1 MNPENHTPKTSPPW
15 SNTTKA
21 IIGVLG
27 LLLFGVLVVRLRIV
41 LTMFLLSLIL
51 TFLITPFIRWL
62 QQRARFSWTVATNIC
77 FLFLILIILV
87 TSTAAGLVVVQ
98 QFQSLFQAMQNFFI
112 DLSNRIED
120 ASQLMVEI
128 GPWVIDFSQFNIG
141 TPFEQALTYLELV
154 IGRASAILPNL
165 ATGAVETVVRIV
177 FTLAVAYFLALDYER
192 LRHVWS
198 HLSIPGYEGDFK
210 RLRRALSNL
219 WNQFLRG
226 QLAVVTITGI
236 LTWLL
241 MSILGVRF
249 SLGLG
254 VLGGI
259 AKFVPMVG
267 PTTAG
272 GIAAI
277 VAILQPDNWFN
288 LTPAAHSVLVV
299 LCVIL
304 LDQSIDYLIIPRV
317 MGSSLNLHP
326 VLIIIGALLGATL
339 AGILGLLLSAPA
351 LATVILLGKYIYR
364 KMVDQSPW
372 DPPIDEFPEI
382 KERMLGRFLHRR
394 KEVNQE
400 EESS

>member
-1 MNPENHTPKTSPPW
+1 MNPENHAPETSPPW
-15 SNTTKA
+15 STTAKA
-21 IIGVLG
+21 IFGVLG
-27 LLLFGVLVVRLRIV
+27 LLLLGVLAVRLRIV

-62 QQRARFSWTVATNIC
+62 QKRARFSWTIATNIC

-154 IGRASAILPNL
+154 IGRASAILPDL

-192 LRHVWS
+192 LRHVWNN
-198 HLSIPGYEGDFK
+198 LSIPGYELDFK
-210 RLRRALSNL
+210 RLRAALSNL
-219 WNQFLRG
+219 WNLFLRG
-226 QLAVVTITGI
+226 QLAIVTITGV

-267 PTTAG
+267 

-288 LTPAAHSVLVV
+288 LTPVAHALLVI

-317 MGSSLNLHP
+317 MGTSLNLHP
-326 VLIIIGALLGATL
+326 VLIIVGALLGATL

-382 KERMLGRFLHRR
+382 KERTLGRFLRRR
-394 KEVNQE
+394 KEIAQE
-400 EESS
+400 EDHN